1 MHAYLFIAFIA
12 CVVEVRKQMYRVRL
26 CINRLSFGGDLI
38 QSERTTRCKRV
49 TEYDCLPPKHVC
61 TNIVLRGAVLAR

>member
-26 CINRLSFGGDLI
+26 CINRLFVRGGI
-38 QSERTTRCKRV
+38 
-49 TEYDCLPPKHVC
+49 
-61 TNIVLRGAVLAR
+61 